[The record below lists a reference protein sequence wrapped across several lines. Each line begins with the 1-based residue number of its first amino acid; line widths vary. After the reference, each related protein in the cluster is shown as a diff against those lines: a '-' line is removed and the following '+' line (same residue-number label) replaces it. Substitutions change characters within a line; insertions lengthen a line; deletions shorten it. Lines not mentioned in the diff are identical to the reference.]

1 MAYLLLLIGVLILTA
16 VCIDVFTGCMPP
28 KTAWDRTQ
36 RRSEEEWILSA
47 KVEFLN
53 SEKGQRDRYK
63 LLGTR
68 NLHLSKRTPENGATT
83 DRTWYLIW
91 EAADRCLLKV
101 VSTVHHVSTHVSL
114 IIVYLELI
122 CIFLYFPII
131 LYFPL
136 YSLVFPSLYSP
147 LFSCIPLYSRA
158 FHCKPFYTLVIPWEP
173 L

>member
-91 EAADRCLLKV
+91 EAADQCLLKV
-101 VSTVHHVSTHVSL
+101 VSTS
-114 IIVYLELI
+114 
-122 CIFLYFPII
+122 CIPYYSVFRTYMYFP
-131 LYFPL
+131 
-136 YSLVFPSLYSP
+136 VFPYYIVFSPVFSCISLPVFSSILLYSP
-147 LFSCIPLYSRA
+147 VFPCIPL
-158 FHCKPFYTLVIPWEP
+158 
-173 L
+173 

>member
-91 EAADRCLLKV
+91 EAADQCLLKV
-101 VSTVHHVSTHVSL
+101 VSTCTSCWTVWGVTGFGVDQARRESLTELQLST
-114 IIVYLELI
+114 
-122 CIFLYFPII
+122 FDFDPWPLYFI
-131 LYFPL
+131 LF
-136 YSLVFPSLYSP
+136 F
-147 LFSCIPLYSRA
+147 
-158 FHCKPFYTLVIPWEP
+158 
-173 L
+173 